1 MIELDC
7 IGFDVEFYK
16 QQILEH
22 TKFSFKTIAI
32 FFLVIPRKWKIWK
45 LRNSHFF
52 LCGKVIFF
60 LMRKSMIFFLM
71 RKSKIFFTTK
81 KYDFFNA
88 EKYDFFLIEKS
99 YFK

>member
-32 FFLVIPRKWKIWK
+32 FFFSDSAKMKNLKIAK
-45 LRNSHFF
+45 
-52 LCGKVIFF
+52 
-60 LMRKSMIFFLM
+60 
-71 RKSKIFFTTK
+71 
-81 KYDFFNA
+81 
-88 EKYDFFLIEKS
+88 
-99 YFK
+99 

>member
-60 LMRKSMIFFLM
+60 LMRKS
-71 RKSKIFFTTK
+71 KIFFTTK